1 MDPAAVPRV
10 PVGSGRTPIPV
21 IGLGTWRVGPYP
33 LLHQLPRPRNI
44 LSQSLQHVTSSAVL
58 L

>member
-10 PVGSGRTPIPV
+10 PIGSGGTPIPV
-21 IGLGTWRVGPYP
+21 IGLGTWRVGPYS
-33 LLHQLPRPRNI
+33 LLHQLPRPQNI
-44 LSQSLQHVTSSAVL
+44 LRQSLQHVTSYAVL